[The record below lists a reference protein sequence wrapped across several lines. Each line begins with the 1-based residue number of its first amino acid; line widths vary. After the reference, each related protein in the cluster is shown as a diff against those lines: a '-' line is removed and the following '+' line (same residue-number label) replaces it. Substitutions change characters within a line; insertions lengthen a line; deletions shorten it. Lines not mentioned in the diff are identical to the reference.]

1 MSAPTDEVLAE
12 IYRST
17 TTIAVV
23 GASSNDTKPAH
34 SVPAYLQEQGFR
46 IIPVNPTVDEI
57 FGVPT
62 VGSLAEITE
71 HVDVVDV
78 FRHPARAPEIA
89 EDAVSIG
96 ADVLWLQVGVV
107 SEQAAEIARDGGL
120 QVVMDICMRATH
132 QRLSEAGLI

>member
-1 MSAPTDEVLAE
+1 M
-12 IYRST
+12 
-17 TTIAVV
+17 
-23 GASSNDTKPAH
+23 
-34 SVPAYLQEQGFR
+34 
-46 IIPVNPTVDEI
+46 NPTVDEI

-107 SEQAAEIARDGGL
+107 SEQAAEIAHDGGL
-120 QVVMDICMRATH
+120 LGRDGHLHPRNPSAPQ
-132 QRLSEAGLI
+132 